1 MARGALRDGFVVRSK
16 LPPTP
21 VPENKSTPKSRVTP
35 HLAGKSPL
43 QSQGIGESSPAPYS
57 SPYPLRRTNILTQTN
72 CLTFSFLQRYGI
84 EPRHDDARRRRH
96 ADSPI
101 SSLSRHVRAGEGRRG
116 ARRRRAP
123 SGGKNPGQNLVWIR
137 CVSASQESGGSEI
150 RVFPSSIQ
158 RENGD
163 E

>member
-1 MARGALRDGFVVRSK
+1 MALRDDFVVRSK

-35 HLAGKSPL
+35 HLADKSPL
-43 QSQGIGESSPAPYS
+43 QSQGIGKSSPAPYS
-57 SPYPLRRTNILTQTN
+57 SPYPLRRTNILIQTN

-84 EPRHDDARRRRH
+84 EPRPGARARDAMPTRLFRH
-96 ADSPI
+96 
-101 SSLSRHVRAGEGRRG
+101 SLAEYARARGRRG

-123 SGGKNPGQNLVWIR
+123 SGGKNPGQNLVRILH
-137 CVSASQESGGSEI
+137 VSASEESGGSEI

-158 RENGD
+158 RERRG
-163 E
+163 